1 MYLYLERQNRY
12 VIKMAKSTEKHSRK
26 TSVSAIKIRDYDK
39 EVKPGLLHGLEEIGK
54 KHASCG
60 VLISMQEEQYK
71 KLKANTEQR
80 LTDANRHIKAESIL
94 ISFDPK
100 ENLMLIG
107 FNDYPKKHHTT
118 TISVLTSIGDGVKEQ
133 LESMAKGMLRT
144 EGGEVADRKDV
155 ATEQDGRVK
164 KSEVIA
170 ALLQLRDD
178 RIGIKLDEIVTRL
191 ERKSNMKFYREAFMK
206 CRTARDADGLIKM
219 FATSSAEY
227 LE

>member
-1 MYLYLERQNRY
+1 MRFRFFLGTIRVFE
-12 VIKMAKSTEKHSRK
+12 ATEKQSRR
-26 TSVSAIKIRDYDK
+26 TQISAIKIRDYDK

-54 KHASCG
+54 KYASCG
-60 VLISMQEEQYK
+60 VFISMQEEQYK
-71 KLKANTEQR
+71 KLEASTELR
-80 LTDANRHIKAESIL
+80 LTDVNLHIKAESIL

-118 TISVLTSIGDGVKEQ
+118 TISVLTSIGDEVKEQ

-144 EGGEVADRKDV
+144 GRGEVVDGTGV

-164 KSEVIA
+164 KAEVIA